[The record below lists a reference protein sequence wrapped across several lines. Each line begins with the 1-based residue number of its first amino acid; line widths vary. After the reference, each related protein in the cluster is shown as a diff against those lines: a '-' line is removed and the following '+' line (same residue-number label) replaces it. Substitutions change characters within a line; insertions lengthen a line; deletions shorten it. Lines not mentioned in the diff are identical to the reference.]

1 MTPTLLLR
9 DGRVQA
15 ALGSPGGPTII
26 HSVLN
31 VMVNLLDHRLPPEQ
45 AIRAP
50 RLSVTHADGLVRCE
64 GGEAYLHPGV
74 SIATQDAL
82 RALGH
87 VGLGDP
93 GTDACGGRIGSVQA
107 IVRDASSG
115 AWVGAADPRREGTV
129 IRVPA
134 TAGQNR
140 LSCPPATGGRNR
152 SHASGGSS

>member
-1 MTPTLLLR
+1 MTRHLALCRALPARPIT
-9 DGRVQA
+9 A
-15 ALGSPGGPTII
+15 AL
-26 HSVLN
+26 L
-31 VMVNLLDHRLPPEQ
+31 
-45 AIRAP
+45 
-50 RLSVTHADGLVRCE
+50 
-64 GGEAYLHPGV
+64 
-74 SIATQDAL
+74 AL
-82 RALGH
+82 TLALGH